1 VREVG
6 ISILPDLLANNLNL
20 VIVGPA
26 AGRASAN
33 RQLYY
38 AGPSNRFWRILYEVG
53 LTPVELRPDDY
64 PKLLDY
70 GIGLTDLEK
79 GACGADSNLKPA
91 DFDRLRLRAVIKTRS
106 PRLLAFNGKTTAAH
120 YFDVPTK
127 QIKFGRQPD
136 AIGRTAIYVCC
147 STSPAIG
154 HWSREAWEDLAHAL
168 DQMR

>member
-20 VIVGPA
+20 VIVGLA

-38 AGPSNRFWRILYEVG
+38 AGPGNRFWRTLYEVG

-127 QIKFGRQPD
+127 QIKLGRQPD
-136 AIGRTAIYVCC
+136 AIGRTAIYICC
-147 STSPAIG
+147 STSPANG

-168 DQMR
+168 DQTR

>member
-1 VREVG
+1 MREVG

-20 VIVGPA
+20 VIVGLA

-38 AGPSNRFWRILYEVG
+38 AGPGNCFWRTLYEVG
-53 LTPVELRPDDY
+53 LTPVELRLDDY

-91 DFDRLRLRAVIKTRS
+91 DFDAR
-106 PRLLAFNGKTTAAH
+106 
-120 YFDVPTK
+120 
-127 QIKFGRQPD
+127 
-136 AIGRTAIYVCC
+136 
-147 STSPAIG
+147 G
-154 HWSREAWEDLAHAL
+154 H
-168 DQMR
+168 

>member
-38 AGPSNRFWRILYEVG
+38 AGPGNRFWRTLYEVG
-53 LTPVELRPDDY
+53 LTPVELRLDDY

-106 PRLLAFNGKTTAAH
+106 PSPGLQRQDHRGALFRCPDDANQIWPAAGCHWADSYLCLLL
-120 YFDVPTK
+120 
-127 QIKFGRQPD
+127 
-136 AIGRTAIYVCC
+136 YVAC
-147 STSPAIG
+147 
-154 HWSREAWEDLAHAL
+154 
-168 DQMR
+168 